1 MQRFTL
7 IEIEVAAPIP
17 LPAAGWLLLTAFG
30 GLGIAARCRRKA
42 A

>member
-1 MQRFTL
+1 L